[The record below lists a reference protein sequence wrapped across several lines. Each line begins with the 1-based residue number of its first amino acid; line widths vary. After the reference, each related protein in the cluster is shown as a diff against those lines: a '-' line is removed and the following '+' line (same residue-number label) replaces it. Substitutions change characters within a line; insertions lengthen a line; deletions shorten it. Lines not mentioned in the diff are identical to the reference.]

1 VHLSA
6 AERGHAIP
14 QSLKNEDAENIGYV
28 IPPPVIHH
36 FLDDF
41 ARNGKYTGFPGLGV
55 EWQKM
60 ESPYLQK
67 SMGMK
72 VLPGDAPMRLQLFM
86 LKPAVDAAPAWST
99 ALWVLAVQLVLSICH
114 DDQRRASC
122 SS

>member
-1 VHLSA
+1 MLYNVVSNGRPCTVSA
-6 AERGHAIP
+6 PHAGSLRCAA

-41 ARNGKYTGFPGLGV
+41 GRNGRYTGFPSLGI

-67 SMGMK
+67 AMGMK
-72 VLPGDAPMRLQLFM
+72 VRSWPLSLQGGE
-86 LKPAVDAAPAWST
+86 
-99 ALWVLAVQLVLSICH
+99 
-114 DDQRRASC
+114 
-122 SS
+122 

>member
-1 VHLSA
+1 MTVIVQHAEPLLSLTA
-6 AERGHAIP
+6 

-41 ARNGKYTGFPGLGV
+41 GRNGRYTGFPSLGI

-67 SMGMK
+67 AMRMK
-72 VLPGDAPMRLQLFM
+72 VHAG
-86 LKPAVDAAPAWST
+86 
-99 ALWVLAVQLVLSICH
+99 H
-114 DDQRRASC
+114 RR
-122 SS
+122 

>member
-1 VHLSA
+1 M
-6 AERGHAIP
+6 R

-72 VLPGDAPMRLQLFM
+72 VRPVDVLVFRGLHVCRCAIVRFM
-86 LKPAVDAAPAWST
+86 AAIRSRKTGAHNE
-99 ALWVLAVQLVLSICH
+99 Q
-114 DDQRRASC
+114 
-122 SS
+122 